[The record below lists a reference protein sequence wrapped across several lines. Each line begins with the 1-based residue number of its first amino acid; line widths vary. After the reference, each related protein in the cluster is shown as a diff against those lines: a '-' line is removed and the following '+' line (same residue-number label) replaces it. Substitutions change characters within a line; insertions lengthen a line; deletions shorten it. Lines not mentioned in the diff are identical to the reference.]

1 MRGRATHTILE
12 RMRRSAP
19 RLRICFVMLQELG
32 HVTTTINI
40 KAAVARLEGVDAR
53 WVEVPPFRDA
63 RPAGAWPPLPE
74 FVRAGAQI
82 SKLVGRE
89 LHAQPVDAL
98 LFNPQNLATLCQ
110 WHMLRV
116 PTVLM
121 VDATPLQFDAAG
133 HWYGHPADHNPA
145 LRRVKHFGNI
155 VNFRLAAAVI
165 AYSTWARD
173 SLVRHYATPAQRVHV
188 IHPGVDTERWRPE
201 EPGRADGRVQ
211 LLFVGGQFERKGGP
225 LLLDVFRQLGLAQH
239 SDLHLVTEAEL
250 ASIPGVFVHRD
261 LQSNSPEL
269 VRLFR
274 QADAFVL
281 PTLADFS
288 PQAAVEATAVGLPMV
303 ATAMAGL
310 PDIVCDGKTGYL
322 VPPGDGHALGQAL
335 ARLIAEPE
343 LRQRFGAAARAH
355 ALANFDAF
363 TNGRRIVELISN
375 AARSAR
381 QQ

>member
-1 MRGRATHTILE
+1 MRH
-12 RMRRSAP
+12 SAP

-32 HVTTTINI
+32 HVTTTINL
-40 KAAVARLEGVDAR
+40 KGAVARLEGVDAC
-53 WVEVPPFRDA
+53 WVEVPPFRNA
-63 RPAGAWPPLPE
+63 PGAGAWPPLPE

-82 SKLVGRE
+82 ANLVGRA
-89 LHAQPVDAL
+89 LHGRTVDAL
-98 LFNPQNLATLCQ
+98 FFNPQNLATMCQ

-133 HWYGHPADHNPA
+133 HWYGHPADRNPA
-145 LRRVKHFGNI
+145 LRRVKRLGNV

-165 AYSTWARD
+165 AYSRWAGDSVVRD
-173 SLVRHYATPAQRVHV
+173 YATPAQRVHV

-201 EPGRADGRVQ
+201 EAGPAESRVQ
-211 LLFVGGQFERKGGP
+211 LLFVGGQFERKGGA
-225 LLLDVFRQLGLAQH
+225 LLLEVFRQLGLARH
-239 SDLHLVTEAEL
+239 ADLHLVTQAEL
-250 ASIPGVFVHRD
+250 APMPGVFVHRD

-274 QADAFVL
+274 QADVFVL

-288 PQAAVEATAVGLPMV
+288 PQAAVEATAVGLPIV

-310 PDIVCDGKTGYL
+310 PDIVCDRSTGYL
-322 VPPGDGHALGQAL
+322 VPPGDGHALGCAL
-335 ARLIAEPE
+335 VRLIDEPE
-343 LRQRFGAAARAH
+343 LRRRFGAAARAH
-355 ALANFDAF
+355 ALANFDAY
-363 TNGRRIVELISN
+363 TNGRRIVELIRGVAS
-375 AARSAR
+375 SVR